1 MRQKVKEL
9 LTEEKGNYEEIL
21 IKKGGRVLF
30 CGTLDKLNY
39 LIIFTS
45 PLLDMEVWEWY
56 YRTDE
61 MVELF
66 FGICFKTIMIEVE

>member
-21 IKKGGRVLF
+21 IEKGGKVLF

-45 PLLDMEVWEWY
+45 PLLDMEVWKWY

-61 MVELF
+61 IVELF
-66 FGICFKTIMIEVE
+66 FGICFKTIMIEVR

>member
-1 MRQKVKEL
+1 MRQKVEEL

-21 IKKGGRVLF
+21 IEKGGKVLF

-61 MVELF
+61 IVELF
-66 FGICFKTIMIEVE
+66 FGICFKTIMIEVK